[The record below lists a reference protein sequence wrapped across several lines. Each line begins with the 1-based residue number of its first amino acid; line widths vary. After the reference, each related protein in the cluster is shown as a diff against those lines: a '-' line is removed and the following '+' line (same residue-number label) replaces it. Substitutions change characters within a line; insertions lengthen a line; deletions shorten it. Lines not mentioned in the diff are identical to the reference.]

1 MVKTRHG
8 SWLLA
13 FIVGL
18 LLIFTM
24 SEAKEGTSLK
34 MKYDPII
41 RKMAGLYAVDPAL
54 IHSIIST
61 ESDYNRFA
69 VSSKGARGLMQLMP
83 ETAKDYGVAD
93 VFNAA
98 DNIKGGV
105 RFLKDLQATF
115 GNKMDLILAAYNAG
129 QKTVEKYDGVPP
141 YPETKN
147 YVSRVKRLYSRESR
161 TRKTQIYEY
170 RDSNGRLRQ
179 TNDIRLALTGG
190 QQP

>member
-1 MVKTRHG
+1 L
-8 SWLLA
+8 WLLA
-13 FIVGL
+13 PSLGFL
-18 LLIFTM
+18 FIFTP
-24 SEAKEGTSLK
+24 SEDKESTSLK

-54 IHSIIST
+54 VHSIISA

-105 RFLKDLQATF
+105 RFLKDLQSAF
-115 GNKMDLILAAYNAG
+115 GNRMDLILAAYNAG
-129 QKTVEKYDGVPP
+129 QKTVKKYDGVPP

-147 YVSRVKRLYSRESR
+147 YISQVKRLYSQESR
-161 TRKTQIYEY
+161 AKKTQIYEY

-190 QQP
+190 Q